1 MERQI
6 ARKQGANGGT
16 LVPEMTSR
24 TRQQA
29 RGYERSIPMAMARRA
44 FLTMSAAAV
53 ALPTRSFSQSELVL
67 RPEDFGAK
75 GDGATNDTRA
85 FAALS
90 LVLQRRGGGTV
101 SLGRGRTY
109 LVGEQSPGGLFAW
122 TPSPVLELRG
132 LTKPTRVLGNG
143 ARLLCQPGLRF
154 GTFDRQTGLPT
165 HRKMPNL
172 QVGEVASP
180 YHAMIWVSDCLA
192 PVAVEHVELDGNLE
206 HLLIGGQHGDTGWQ
220 IPGTGLLLAGNRG
233 AETIRNVFSHHHGQD
248 GAIIIG
254 DPDRTDRSRL
264 TRLVA
269 RYNARQGLSL
279 TAGRGYDFE
288 DCEFSH
294 TGRST
299 ISSAPG
305 AGVDIEAED
314 KTIRDLTFTRCRFV
328 DNIGAGLV
336 ADSGDSEDARFTDC
350 TFVGTTT
357 WSAWPL
363 KPFFRFKG
371 CTFVGAV
378 VHPFPD
384 KQDPAR
390 ATKFVDCRFTDEAR
404 LSPTGKVFEGGAAG
418 PIVNMAE
425 SDNILFD
432 RCIFDVW
439 KAALPW
445 SWKAIYRDCTMTQRS
460 SVTSMTKGKFLGRTV
475 INGSVDLYG
484 SLVIGSMILN
494 GQVVPP
500 GLKGGPA
507 W

>member
-1 MERQI
+1 M
-6 ARKQGANGGT
+6 
-16 LVPEMTSR
+16 MTGRR
-24 TRQQA
+24 TFL
-29 RGYERSIPMAMARRA
+29 AMC
-44 FLTMSAAAV
+44 AAA
-53 ALPTRSFSQSELVL
+53 AAQPSRLFSQGEVVL

-90 LVLQRRGGGTV
+90 LVLQRQGGGTV
-101 SLGRGRTY
+101 SLDHERTY
-109 LVGEQSPGGLFAW
+109 LVGEQSTGGLFAW
-122 TPSPVLELRG
+122 TPSPILELRG
-132 LTKPTRVLGNG
+132 LTIPTRVLGNG

-154 GTFDRQTGLPT
+154 GTFDRLTGVPT

-172 QVGEVASP
+172 EAGEVASP
-180 YHAMIWVSDCLA
+180 YHAMIWISDCLA
-192 PVAVEHVELDGNLE
+192 PVEVEHVELDGNLE
-206 HLLIGGQHGDTGWQ
+206 RLLIGGQHGDTGWQ
-220 IPGTGLLLAGNRG
+220 IPGTGLLMTGNRG
-233 AETIRNVFSHHHGQD
+233 PEIVQNVLSHHHGQD
-248 GAIIIG
+248 GAMIIG
-254 DPDRTDRSRL
+254 DPNRTDRSRIS
-264 TRLVA
+264 RLVS

-314 KTIRDLTFTRCRFV
+314 KPIRDLTFTRCRFINNV
-328 DNIGAGLV
+328 GVGLV
-336 ADSGDSEDARFTDC
+336 ADSGDSQNARFTDC

-363 KPFFRFKG
+363 KPYFRFYG

-384 KQDPAR
+384 KRDSTR
-390 ATKFVDCRFTDEAR
+390 ATKFIDCRFTDEAT
-404 LSPTGKVFEGGAAG
+404 LSPTGNVYEGGEGG

-425 SDNILFD
+425 SDNVLFD
-432 RCIFDVW
+432 RCTFDVW

-445 SWKAIYRDCTMTQRS
+445 SSRAIYRDCTMTQRS
-460 SVTSMTKGKFLGRTV
+460 GATSMTKGKFLGRTT

-484 SLVIGSMILN
+484 SLVVGSLVLN
-494 GQVVPP
+494 GHLVLP
-500 GLKGGPA
+500 GPKGGPA

>member
-1 MERQI
+1 
-6 ARKQGANGGT
+6 
-16 LVPEMTSR
+16 
-24 TRQQA
+24 
-29 RGYERSIPMAMARRA
+29 MAMARRT
-44 FLTMSAAAV
+44 FLATSAAAA
-53 ALPTRSFSQSELVL
+53 ALPSRVLSQGESVL

-75 GDGATNDTRA
+75 GDGATNDTAA

-90 LVLQRRGGGTV
+90 LLLQRRGGGTV
-101 SLGRGRTY
+101 SLASGRTY
-109 LVGEQSPGGLFAW
+109 LVGQQSRGGLLAW
-122 TPSPVLELRG
+122 TPSPILELRG
-132 LTKPTRVLGNG
+132 LTKATRVLGNR

-154 GTFDRQTGLPT
+154 GTFDPQTGLPT

-172 QVGEVASP
+172 QAGEVASP
-180 YHAMIWVSDCLA
+180 YQAMIWISDCLA
-192 PVAVEHVELDGNLE
+192 PVEVEHVELDGNLE
-206 HLLIGGQHGDTGWQ
+206 RLLIGGQHGDTGWQ
-220 IPGTGLLLAGNRG
+220 IPGTGILLAGNRG
-233 AETIRNVFSHHHGQD
+233 PEIVENVLSHHHGQD
-248 GAIIIG
+248 GAMIIG
-254 DPDRTDRSRL
+254 DPDRTDRSRIS
-264 TRLVA
+264 RLVS

-314 KTIRDLTFTRCRFV
+314 KPIRDLTFTRCRFI
-328 DNIGAGLV
+328 DNVGVGLL
-336 ADSGDSEDARFTDC
+336 ADSGDSQDARFTDC

-363 KPFFRFKG
+363 KPYFRFNG

-384 KQDPAR
+384 KQDSAR
-390 ATKFVDCRFTDEAR
+390 ATKFIDCRFTDQAT
-404 LSPTGKVFEGGAAG
+404 LSPTGKVYEGGAAG

-425 SDNILFD
+425 SDNVLFD
-432 RCIFDVW
+432 RCTFDVW
-439 KAALPW
+439 KGALPW
-445 SWKAIYRDCTMTQRS
+445 SWRAIYRDCTMTQRS
-460 SVTSMTKGKFLGRTV
+460 SVTSMTKGKFMGRTT

-484 SLVIGSMILN
+484 SLVVGSLVLN
-494 GQVVPP
+494 GRVVAP
-500 GLKGGPA
+500 GLKGGAA

>member
-1 MERQI
+1 MT
-6 ARKQGANGGT
+6 AKGKQR
-16 LVPEMTSR
+16 SR
-24 TRQQA
+24 RC
-29 RGYERSIPMAMARRA
+29 ERSTRMVMERRA
-44 FLTMSAAAV
+44 FLAMSAAAAV
-53 ALPTRSFSQSELVL
+53 LPSRLRSQGELVL

-75 GDGATNDTRA
+75 GDGTANDTRA

-90 LVLQRRGGGTV
+90 RTLQRRGGGTV

-109 LVGEQSPGGLFAW
+109 LIGQQSAGGPLAW
-122 TPSPVLELRG
+122 TPSPILELRG

-154 GTFDRQTGLPT
+154 GTFDRQSGLPT

-172 QVGEVASP
+172 EMGEVASP
-180 YHAMIWVSDCLA
+180 YQAMIWIGDCLA

-220 IPGTGLLLAGNRG
+220 IPGTGLLLANNRG

-254 DPDRTDRSRL
+254 DPNRTERSHLSRL
-264 TRLVA
+264 VS

-294 TGRST
+294 TGRSI

-314 KTIRDLTFTRCRFV
+314 KTIRDLRFTRCRFV

-336 ADSGDSEDARFTDC
+336 ADSGNSQDVQFNDC

-390 ATKFVDCRFTDEAR
+390 ATKFVDCRFTDEVK
-404 LSPTGKVFEGGAAG
+404 LSPTGKVYEGGDGSAG
-418 PIVNMAE
+418 PIVNIAE
-425 SDNILFD
+425 SDNVLFD
-432 RCIFDVW
+432 RCTFDVW

-445 SWKAIYRDCTMTQRS
+445 SWKAIYRDCTMTGRS
-460 SVTSMTKGKFLGRTV
+460 SVTSMTKGKFLGRTT
-475 INGSVDLYG
+475 INGRVDIYG
-484 SLVIGSMILN
+484 SMVIGALILN
-494 GQVVPP
+494 GRLVPP
-500 GLKGGPA
+500 GAKGVA
-507 W
+507 EW